1 MTSTSTSLLT
11 LPNDIL
17 LLIAEATTRECDL
30 NALTQTN
37 THLYTLLIDMLY
49 KNNIRHHNS
58 TALFWG
64 ARTGQLPTVK
74 RMLALGADIEA
85 TQNHCTP
92 LEAASCSGREE
103 MVRYLLSRGANYGF
117 WRCRPW
123 TPLCAAAVE
132 GHAGVVRILLDR
144 TLPPVKDQCEDGSG
158 NRFICRNK
166 QDTLVK
172 AMFLKDP
179 STGQDPRIE
188 YSIALFMA
196 IASSEDEVC
205 KVLIESGKANLDYK
219 DGGQRTALEWAYTHR
234 RFQTMQILL
243 KHGSDPNVAG
253 RQNQTILHDAA
264 YAGCIEVV
272 RMLVRNPTTDVNLKD
287 LEGFTPLHAAVRAGR
302 LEVLKL
308 LLARS
313 DVDVNVRDGSGHSAL
328 VRAIRDLRVKIVRVL
343 VRHPGIDLEAKD
355 TQGMTPLFAAARYD
369 YLDLVDLLLDAGA
382 RIDARADNDGPT
394 DTFAYTPL
402 MQAVECNRMKVV
414 LRLVLDRREELH
426 TKNALGWT
434 PLFFAAVKG
443 EWQMTKLLLYL
454 GADPLVRDTEGN
466 TALLCMIKRT
476 RYQAT
481 GSKEDRTIRLLL
493 EHGVDP
499 NVQDKHGRTALS
511 YAVEYRNDR
520 AIATLLDF
528 QKADGVTTDSW
539 GHPIKLWARSKTEEE
554 FKQLGQRASIPSAWL
569 LGHGID
575 IGLPGAEGT
584 GLGCEEGDSNSGR
597 EQASRTVSSSV
608 PVVQYSI

>member
-1 MTSTSTSLLT
+1 MTTTPTMTPTSLLT

-17 LLIAEATTRECDL
+17 LLIAEATTSERDL
-30 NALTQTN
+30 NALTQSN

-58 TALFWG
+58 SALFWG

-74 RMLALGADIEA
+74 RMLALGANIEG

-92 LEAASCSGREE
+92 LEAASCTGKEE
-103 MVRYLLSRGANYGF
+103 MVKYLLSRGANYGF

-132 GHAGVVRILLDR
+132 GHAGVVRILLNR
-144 TLPPVKDQCEDGSG
+144 TLPPVKDQCDDGSG

-196 IASSEDEVC
+196 IASSEDAVC
-205 KVLIESGKANLDYK
+205 QVLIESGKANLHYK

-234 RFQTMQILL
+234 RFSVMGILL
-243 KHGSDPNVAG
+243 RHGADPNVAG
-253 RQNQTILHDAA
+253 RMGQTILHDAA
-264 YAGCIEVV
+264 FAGCAEVV
-272 RMLVRNPTTDVNLKD
+272 RMLVRNPGTDVNLKD
-287 LEGFTPLHAAVRAGR
+287 LEGFTPLHTAVRAGKR
-302 LEVLKL
+302 GVIKL
-308 LLARS
+308 LLGRG
-313 DVDVNVRDGSGHSAL
+313 DIDMNCPDGSGHTAL
-328 VRAIRDLRVKIVRVL
+328 VRAIRDLQIKTVEML
-343 VRHPGIDLEAKD
+343 VAHPGIDLEATD
-355 TQGMTPLFAAARYD
+355 REGRTPLFVAAKYD
-369 YLDLVDLLLDAGA
+369 HLGLVNLLLDAGA
-382 RIDARADNDGPT
+382 RIDTRADNDGPT

-414 LRLVLDRREELH
+414 LRLVLDGGEELH
-426 TKNALGWT
+426 VKNGLGWT

-454 GADPLVRDTEGN
+454 GADPLARDSDGN
-466 TALLCMIKRT
+466 TALLTMIKHT

-481 GSKEDRTIRLLL
+481 GSKEDRTIRILL
-493 EHGVDP
+493 ENGVDP
-499 NVQDKHGRTALS
+499 NIQDKQGRTALS

-575 IGLPGAEGT
+575 IGLPGAD
-584 GLGCEEGDSNSGR
+584 LGFEEGQLERG
-597 EQASRTVSSSV
+597 QGGSV
-608 PVVQYSI
+608 PVGAFPI